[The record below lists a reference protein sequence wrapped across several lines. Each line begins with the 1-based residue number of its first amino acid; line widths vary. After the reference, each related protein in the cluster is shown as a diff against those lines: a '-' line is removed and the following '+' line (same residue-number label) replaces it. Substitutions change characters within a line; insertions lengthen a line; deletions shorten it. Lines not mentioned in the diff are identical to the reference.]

1 MIAIVFHYF
10 QPNIRYTI
18 HQPNIK
24 TQPFINSDFCR
35 KKQPALSISPVQAAF
50 YSGLK

>member
-24 TQPFINSDFCR
+24 TQPIEKQLIQEEQQLR
-35 KKQPALSISPVQAAF
+35 KHYF
-50 YSGLK
+50 G

>member
-24 TQPFINSDFCR
+24 TQPIFIKK
-35 KKQPALSISPVQAAF
+35 KKQSMIYLS
-50 YSGLK
+50 

>member
-24 TQPFINSDFCR
+24 TQPCVTNSE
-35 KKQPALSISPVQAAF
+35 PN
-50 YSGLK
+50 

>member
-24 TQPFINSDFCR
+24 TQPKEKNTAPVKCQLM
-35 KKQPALSISPVQAAF
+35 KK
-50 YSGLK
+50 

>member
-24 TQPFINSDFCR
+24 TQPFLNFIIMKITNINR
-35 KKQPALSISPVQAAF
+35 NLQEKTL
-50 YSGLK
+50 